1 MSSDKFN
8 ILLSKMQRMCS
19 VREYSLYDIE
29 QKLQKEG
36 LNTSE
41 IESLLKSLL
50 TDKFVDDLRFAK
62 AFANDKS
69 KFAGWGPDKIIFSLR
84 TKRVSAEVLREVKES
99 FDSDTTKLQL
109 RKIMEQKLRGIGS
122 VPESDK
128 LLAKL
133 VRFGL
138 SRGYNYGDVYDVA
151 KQIVKFKE

>member
-1 MSSDKFN
+1 
-8 ILLSKMQRMCS
+8 MCS

-84 TKRVSAEVLREVKES
+84 SKRVSAEVLREVKES